1 MKLDKDCIFCK
12 IIKGEIPAK
21 KVYEDENTFAFR
33 DINPQAP
40 THVIVV
46 PKVHVERISDVTVQ
60 NAKLVSDMILAANSI
75 AIQERCDKSGY
86 RLVINCND
94 DGGQTVYHIHIHL
107 LGGRRMHWPPG

>member
-1 MKLDKDCIFCK
+1 MNLNKDCPFCK

-40 THVIVV
+40 AHVIVV
-46 PKVHVERISDVTVQ
+46 PKVHVERISDVTSQ
-60 NAKLVSDMILAANSI
+60 DAKIISDMVLAANSI
-75 AIQERCDKSGY
+75 ARQDKIDKSGY

>member
-1 MKLDKDCIFCK
+1 MNLNKDCLFCK
-12 IIKGEIPAK
+12 IIRGEIPCK

-40 THVIVV
+40 IHIIVV
-46 PKVHVERISDVTVQ
+46 PKAHIERISDVTSQ
-60 NAKLVSDMILAANSI
+60 NAKIISDMVMAANSI
-75 AIQERCDKSGY
+75 ARQNNIDKSGY

-94 DGGQTVYHIHIHL
+94 DGGQTVYHIHVHL

>member
-12 IIKGEIPAK
+12 IIKGEIPSK
-21 KVYEDENTFAFR
+21 KVYEDERTFAFR

-40 THVIVV
+40 AHVIVV
-46 PKVHVERISDVTVQ
+46 PKVHVERISDVTSQ
-60 NAKLVSDMILAANSI
+60 DAKLISDMVLTANSI
-75 AIQERCDKSGY
+75 AREEKRDKSGY